1 MSRADQDGGGVFDS
15 GAAGREGKSSF
26 AIGGGGEGSIL
37 GGIGGGGKEGRNLLS
52 GEAGVGLGGFENGQA
67 ERAARR
73 LAEKARLMG
82 GAREGLREVLSVAEW
97 RG

>member
-15 GAAGREGKSSF
+15 GAARREGESYF

-37 GGIGGGGKEGRNLLS
+37 GGIRGGGKEGGNLLS
-52 GEAGVGLGGFENGQA
+52 GEAGVGLGGFKNGQA
-67 ERAARR
+67 ERVARR

-82 GAREGLREVLSVAEW
+82 EVREGLREIMNVA
-97 RG
+97 G

>member
-15 GAAGREGKSSF
+15 GAARREGKSNF
-26 AIGGGGEGSIL
+26 AAGGGGEGSIL
-37 GGIGGGGKEGRNLLS
+37 GGIGGGGKGGRNLLS
-52 GEAGVGLGGFENGQA
+52 GEAGVGLGGFKNGQA

-82 GAREGLREVLSVAEW
+82 EVREGLREIMNVA
-97 RG
+97 G

>member
-15 GAAGREGKSSF
+15 GAARREGESYF

-37 GGIGGGGKEGRNLLS
+37 GGIGGGGKGGRNLLS
-52 GEAGVGLGGFENGQA
+52 GEAGVGLGGFKNGQA

-82 GAREGLREVLSVAEW
+82 GVREGLREIMNVA
-97 RG
+97 G

>member
-1 MSRADQDGGGVFDS
+1 MSRADQDGGGIFDS

-37 GGIGGGGKEGRNLLS
+37 GGIGGGGKGGRNLLS
-52 GEAGVGLGGFENGQA
+52 GEAGVGLGGFKNGQA
-67 ERAARR
+67 ERVARR

-82 GAREGLREVLSVAEW
+82 EVREGLREIMNVA
-97 RG
+97 G

>member
-15 GAAGREGKSSF
+15 GAARREGESYF

-37 GGIGGGGKEGRNLLS
+37 GGIGGGGKGGRNLLS
-52 GEAGVGLGGFENGQA
+52 GEAGVGLGGFKNGQA

-82 GAREGLREVLSVAEW
+82 EVREGLREIMNVA
-97 RG
+97 G

>member
-37 GGIGGGGKEGRNLLS
+37 GGIGGGGKGGRNLLS
-52 GEAGVGLGGFENGQA
+52 GEAGVGLGGFKNGQA
-67 ERAARR
+67 ERIARR
-73 LAEKARLMG
+73 LAGKARLTG
-82 GAREGLREVLSVAEW
+82 GVREGLREIMNVA
-97 RG
+97 G

>member
-1 MSRADQDGGGVFDS
+1 MSRADQDGGGVFDA
-15 GAAGREGKSSF
+15 GAAGGEGKSSF

-52 GEAGVGLGGFENGQA
+52 GEAGVGLGGFKNGQA
-67 ERAARR
+67 ERVARR

-82 GAREGLREVLSVAEW
+82 GVREGLREGLIVAE
-97 RG
+97 